1 MNHKATVMDI
11 KSFANHEIVTIA
23 GYILGGKTKE
33 IDTEDIAIK
42 VNELAPG
49 RFTWHKYKDQINIEN
64 VRTFL
69 SDAKKLKNGAYLQG
83 SGKKG
88 WILTSSGVAFAK
100 QNLKIMKSSNLI
112 KIPLSKEEKRWNNLE
127 KARMLAHPI
136 MSKLQSNGVDTVTTQ
151 EAESF
156 FRVDDYVT
164 GVAREKKISR
174 ILNTFRDDPKLGQIV
189 VELSGKVPMK

>member
-1 MNHKATVMDI
+1 MMN
-11 KSFANHEIVTIA
+11 KSFANHEIVTLA
-23 GYILGGKTKE
+23 VYILGGESME
-33 IDTEDIAIK
+33 IDTENIAIK

-69 SDAKKLKNGAYLQG
+69 SDAKKIKNGSYLLG

-88 WILTSSGVAFAK
+88 WLLTERGVAFSK
-100 QNLKIMKSSNLI
+100 QHLKELTDTNLARTS
-112 KIPLSKEEKRWNNLE
+112 LSQEERRWIQRE
-127 KARMLAHPI
+127 KMRMLSHPV
-136 MSKLQSNGVDTVTTQ
+136 MSKFMAQGPDIITPQ

-164 GVAREKKISR
+164 GTAREKKIVR
-174 ILNTFRDDPKLGQIV
+174 ILNTFRDNPEIGQV
-189 VELSGKVPMK
+189 VIILAGKVPMK

>member
-1 MNHKATVMDI
+1 MKI
-11 KSFANHEIVTIA
+11 QSFANHEIVTFA
-23 GYILGGKTKE
+23 VYILGGESKE

-49 RFTWHKYKDQINIEN
+49 RFTWHKYQDQINIEN

-69 SDAKKLKNGAYLQG
+69 SDAKKIKNGAYLLG

-88 WILTSSGVAFAK
+88 WLLTEKGVAFAK
-100 QNLKIMKSSNLI
+100 QNFKKMKDSNLART
-112 KIPLSKEEKRWNNLE
+112 PLSQEERRWNNRE
-127 KARMLAHPI
+127 KIRMLAHPI
-136 MSKLQSNGVDTVTTQ
+136 MSKLKSQSLDMVTTQ

-164 GVAREKKISR
+164 GTAREKKIAR
-174 ILNTFRDDPKLGQIV
+174 ILNTFRDDPEIGQV
-189 VELSGKVPMK
+189 VITLSRKVPIK